1 MKVNYAAK
9 KWYVTIVCAILAI
22 ITAVALLAG
31 CGGEKE
37 KTIKSMQITMP
48 PLQTEYVEGETF
60 DTDGM
65 LISVLYSDGTRG
77 EVTSSQ
83 YTIDKTGPLALTD
96 TEVTITYGEF
106 SVKQPISVI
115 ALGDKVILTLN
126 NGVDRCDLYA
136 DGTLQLHGGGG
147 RLMKPNNSRWSWDGE
162 TLEIWIQIVENG
174 VTDEEPTKMDLV
186 YDDFGNLTFK
196 YMLAGRWQMNYQ
208 ISASELNKALTP
220 DVSYPVKNA

>member
-65 LISVLYSDGTRG
+65 LISVLY
-77 EVTSSQ
+77 
-83 YTIDKTGPLALTD
+83 
-96 TEVTITYGEF
+96 
-106 SVKQPISVI
+106 
-115 ALGDKVILTLN
+115 
-126 NGVDRCDLYA
+126 
-136 DGTLQLHGGGG
+136 
-147 RLMKPNNSRWSWDGE
+147 
-162 TLEIWIQIVENG
+162 
-174 VTDEEPTKMDLV
+174 
-186 YDDFGNLTFK
+186 
-196 YMLAGRWQMNYQ
+196 
-208 ISASELNKALTP
+208 
-220 DVSYPVKNA
+220 

>member
-65 LISVLYSDGTRG
+65 L
-77 EVTSSQ
+77 
-83 YTIDKTGPLALTD
+83 IDKTGPLALTD